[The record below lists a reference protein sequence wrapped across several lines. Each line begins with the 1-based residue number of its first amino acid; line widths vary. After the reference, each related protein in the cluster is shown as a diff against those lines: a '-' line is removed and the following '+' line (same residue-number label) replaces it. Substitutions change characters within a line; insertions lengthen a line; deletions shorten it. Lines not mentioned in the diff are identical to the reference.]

1 MTIWNEDKQI
11 SNAERYMLEHS
22 NLPEYQWLEDE
33 LKPDVCDVDAYKRLN
48 HIRVDIKNFVRS
60 RNNNLLICGNSLG
73 CGKTSWALKL
83 LLTFFE
89 ENVSKFDGIDEK
101 DIDRGVLDIGV
112 FVQTAPFLVKMK
124 QFGGNDEAYKLY
136 KRLEKTEL
144 AVFDDIAAVKMSS
157 YDYNILYAL
166 IETRVFSHLPSIFT
180 SNITSENEMRT
191 ILGPRLA
198 DRVWNN
204 SVAIELKG
212 HGYRFR

>member
-1 MTIWNEDKQI
+1 MNERTFAYELYRQWQDAI
-11 SNAERYMLEHS
+11 VENEEGLIVNAEVTKRV
-22 NLPEYQWLEDE
+22 EDE
-33 LKPDVCDVDAYKRLN
+33 KFLDKLSEIFGLTKDGKPHRCFYPDLVFHHSQYDSEKQEIICE
-48 HIRVDIKNFVRS
+48 IKT
-60 RNNNLLICGNSLG
+60 
-73 CGKTSWALKL
+73 K
-83 LLTFFE
+83 
-89 ENVSKFDGIDEK
+89 DGIDEK

-124 QFGGNDEAYKLY
+124 LFGGNDEAYKRY

-180 SNITSENEMRT
+180 SNITSESEMRT
-191 ILGPRLA
+191 ILGPSLA
-198 DRVWNN
+198 VRVWNN